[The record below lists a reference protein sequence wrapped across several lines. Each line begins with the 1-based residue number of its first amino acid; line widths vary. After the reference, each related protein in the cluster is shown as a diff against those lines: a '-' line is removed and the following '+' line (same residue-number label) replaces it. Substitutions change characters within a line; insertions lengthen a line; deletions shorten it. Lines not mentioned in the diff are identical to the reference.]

1 MNAVVLREV
10 VKRYD
15 GNVALA
21 GLSLAIPRGSICAV
35 IGPNGSGKTTAFGV
49 IAGLLRPDSGSVDLF
64 GEGPF
69 DPARH
74 AGRVGLLPQDSLPS
88 PHASLRQSLH
98 YYGELQGLDRTE
110 AERQTEHWLARVRLL
125 DRGDSRQNQLS
136 HGMRRRFSVA
146 QAFLGSPELILL
158 DEPTAGLDPELV
170 AELRAIFRDQ
180 RGKATLLISSHVLSE
195 LEELCD
201 HAVVLEKGQTVSDG
215 SMQRLRQADTLVR
228 VALTAAPDLKALRD
242 ALSARAEAAQS
253 AANGATERAA
263 VPSLEWRA
271 PELHVRWQER
281 APLEQLNARLLGA
294 LLEQG
299 AGILSLEAGQSLEAS
314 YLAERGRRQ

>member
-1 MNAVVLREV
+1 
-10 VKRYD
+10 
-15 GNVALA
+15 
-21 GLSLAIPRGSICAV
+21 
-35 IGPNGSGKTTAFGV
+35 
-49 IAGLLRPDSGSVDLF
+49 
-64 GEGPF
+64 
-69 DPARH
+69 
-74 AGRVGLLPQDSLPS
+74 LPQDSLPS
-88 PHASLRQSLH
+88 PYATLRQSLR
-98 YYGELQGLDRTE
+98 YYAELQGLERAE
-110 AERQTEHWLARVRLL
+110 AERQTEHWLGRVQLL
-125 DRGDSRQNQLS
+125 DRADARQNQLS

-158 DEPTAGLDPELV
+158 DEPTAGLDPELA
-170 AELRAIFRDQ
+170 AELRALFREQ

-228 VALTAAPDLKALRD
+228 VTLSAAPDLAVLRQ
-242 ALSARAEAAQS
+242 ALSAA
-253 AANGATERAA
+253 GAPTAPA
-263 VPSLEWRA
+263 PSIEWRA
-271 PELHVRWQER
+271 PELHVRWLER
-281 APLEQLNARLLGA
+281 APVEQLNARLLRA